1 MKKSATKND
10 RSDFLDFLM
19 YFPIRN
25 FYHITHTSSIL
36 NTLHI
41 SPVNFLHQ
49 DSKNNVIIA
58 VQTVVWLV
66 HVVKMS
72 RFVFI
77 NLLLRY
83 FPKKQSLYY
92 IKDRI
97 CAILPWNI
105 ACMCAILPWNIKN
118 MRYVS
123 MKHRIYELKGEP
135 YQPQRH

>member
-41 SPVNFLHQ
+41 SPVNLLHQ

-58 VQTVVWLV
+58 VQTVVLLV

-97 CAILPWNI
+97 YALYYHETLHVCALYYHEI
-105 ACMCAILPWNIKN
+105 
-118 MRYVS
+118 
-123 MKHRIYELKGEP
+123 
-135 YQPQRH
+135 